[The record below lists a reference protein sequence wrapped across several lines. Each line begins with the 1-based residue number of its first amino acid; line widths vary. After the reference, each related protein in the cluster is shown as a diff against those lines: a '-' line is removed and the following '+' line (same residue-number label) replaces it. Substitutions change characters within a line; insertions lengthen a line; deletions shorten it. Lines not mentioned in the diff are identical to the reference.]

1 MGDVQNL
8 LHCNALRRIASY
20 VQACKR
26 NSDILRHFIAP
37 LYFALLHYFALQQ
50 VLHQFAPPLKKP
62 DNCTGRGERG
72 GSTEPGS
79 IALQADRVNAKA
91 TVWD

>member
-1 MGDVQNL
+1 MGDVQNV

-37 LYFALLHYFALQQ
+37 LYFALAHYFALQQ

-62 DNCTGRGERG
+62 DNCTGRGEQG
-72 GSTEPGS
+72 GLQLDSVTAAAAYPGS
-79 IALQADRVNAKA
+79 ARTSI
-91 TVWD
+91 